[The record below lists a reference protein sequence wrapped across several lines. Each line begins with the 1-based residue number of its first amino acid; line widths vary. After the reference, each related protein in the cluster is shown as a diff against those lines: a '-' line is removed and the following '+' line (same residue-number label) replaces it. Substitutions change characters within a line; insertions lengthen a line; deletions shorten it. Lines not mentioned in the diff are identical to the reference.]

1 MSENPSD
8 WVKMI
13 EANAIPAVAFCKPA
27 SNEMDFTSFLS
38 SPENFATKNPMNRS
52 DMLSVTKTGPNV
64 AMLSMKVCQ
73 PLISAATTIRA
84 NSAAPMSEKA
94 GSTRIEKAGLKCRI
108 AIPRSIGNAVM
119 TKTASARPVIVT
131 FGASAP

>member
-1 MSENPSD
+1 MSENTSD
-8 WVKMI
+8 WVEMI
-13 EANAIPAVAFCKPA
+13 EVNAIPIVAFCKPILI
-27 SNEMDFTSFLS
+27 EMDFTSFRS
-38 SPENFATKNPMNRS
+38 NPENFATKKPMTRS
-52 DMLSVTKTGPNV
+52 DRLSVTKIGPNV
-64 AMLSMKVCQ
+64 AVLSMKVCQ
-73 PLISAATTIRA
+73 PLISVATTIRA
-84 NSAAPMSEKA
+84 NSATPMSEKA